1 MSLPAIF
8 VSHSTKFDMNSNAW
22 CMHGYYWGNK
32 YSIHQNTSIQSNPYH
47 PIEGLLYN
55 FYITTTWYPS
65 KCKKGL
71 FPRWGSNSQPR
82 HILTHTVYKYRAL
95 TDCATGEGGNFCPIS
110 WYSKLM
116 FIFLVVM
123 MVINQ
128 YKDIMKYWMVW
139 IITSK
144 WKLTFKVPNVKY

>member
-1 MSLPAIF
+1 MPDACMSQYWYEIQITKIRLLTNWFYNGIHTIQLKLFIF
-8 VSHSTKFDMNSNAW
+8 
-22 CMHGYYWGNK
+22 
-32 YSIHQNTSIQSNPYH
+32 
-47 PIEGLLYN
+47 N
-55 FYITTTWYPS
+55 FYTSRTWHPS
-65 KCKKGL
+65 KCKKGS